1 MENTKTA
8 LKAVAERIKQTKDR
22 RMYERYQTIRL
33 HLMGNT
39 TSQIALILGRTS
51 KTIKAYIDA
60 YNELGLNG

>member
-1 MENTKTA
+1 
-8 LKAVAERIKQTKDR
+8 
-22 RMYERYQTIRL
+22 MYKRYQTIRL

-39 TSQIALILGRTS
+39 TSQIALILGRTR